1 MKSAA
6 CLAAIAALIFLPAQA
21 AETPASLLG
30 HYRSTPKKVC
40 QPGGNGHRA
49 VCTRLSD
56 ALRIERTGFEGMR
69 DVKVTAEFNLPDS
82 QICSF
87 EGMGYWI
94 PENRRLIVADARSGC
109 ELSLVAET
117 RVLRSI
123 VIRPDQC
130 NSPCAGRTWLEG
142 VVLRRK

>member
-1 MKSAA
+1 MKSAV
-6 CLAAIAALIFLPAQA
+6 LPALAVAWSMAAA
-21 AETPASLLG
+21 AETPSSLLG
-30 HYRSTPKKVC
+30 HYRSAPKKVC
-40 QPGGNGHRA
+40 QPGGDGHRA
-49 VCTRLSD
+49 VCSRLAD
-56 ALRIERTGFEGMR
+56 ALRIERSGFEGRR

-87 EGMGYWI
+87 EGTGYWI
-94 PENRRLIVADARSGC
+94 AEGRRLVVADTRTGC
-109 ELSLVAET
+109 EMSLVAET